1 VDFDSRF
8 ISLTWDGLGVRMIP
22 QCGNY
27 HTLGDIDID
36 ISAQMSGSWPTKVCK
51 IVLQ

>member
-1 VDFDSRF
+1 MQAVVDFDSRF

-22 QCGNY
+22 QRGNY

-36 ISAQMSGSWPTKVCK
+36 ISAQMSGVMADKGM
-51 IVLQ
+51 